1 MHLIDWL
8 IVLVPIIG
16 VFFITRLTAP
26 YSRSVAGFLS
36 AERSARRY
44 LICNARGEAG
54 SGVISAVAAFQVIH
68 VSGLTLT
75 WWGQLG
81 TAALLIV
88 ALTGFV
94 IYRYRE
100 TRALTLAQFFEIR
113 YSKSFRIFT
122 GVMAFASGVVN
133 YGIFPGISARFLVHL
148 FGLPEKLGLLGTTIP
163 TYVPLMAVGL
173 IYALYLTLSGGQIT
187 IMITDC
193 AMGIFSGLLYI
204 VLCIFLI
211 SHFQWDQ
218 IATTLGNQP
227 PGHSLLNPFD
237 SSAIRDFNIWYVLIA
252 IFVSIYGTM
261 AWQGGHSY
269 NSSAITPHEAKM
281 AGILGSWR
289 NMTTTL
295 FLLLLGIS
303 AYTYLNHPD
312 FADGASQVMKNLV
325 TISDSQIRNQMQMP
339 MALAEIMPL
348 GLRGM
353 LCALML
359 FSWIAVDSSYLHSWG
374 GILIQDVVL
383 PLRKKPL
390 DTRRHLL
397 WLRISIIGVATFGF
411 VFSLVFTQTE
421 YIHMYFAVT
430 GAIYIGGAG
439 AAIIGGLYWKK
450 GTSSGAWT
458 AMIVGSILS
467 TAAIIFK
474 QLRPDFPLNS
484 QVLAL
489 IATLCAAGSYVIVSL
504 LTSHRDFDMDRM
516 LHRAAY
522 ATTAN
527 EPPIRQ
533 GSFRSRFVGLIGITK
548 EFTRGDRWISYSL
561 FGYTMFFLL
570 VFLVVTVWNLI
581 APWPLHWWSAYWHVT
596 IILLPLL
603 IGLVTTIWISWGGAL
618 DVQEF
623 FVVLKNR
630 KVSALDDGTVIDHQN
645 LQEAASSGAL
655 LEKSPHQIMKSDS

>member
-8 IVLVPIIG
+8 IVLLPVVG

-36 AERSARRY
+36 AERCAGRY

-54 SGVISAVAAFQVIH
+54 SGAISAVAVFQLVY

-75 WWGQLG
+75 WWSQLAV
-81 TAALLIV
+81 TATLLV

-113 YSKSFRIFT
+113 YSKAFRVFT
-122 GVMAFASGVVN
+122 GFMAFVSGVVN
-133 YGIFPGISARFLVHL
+133 YGIFPGVSARFLVYL
-148 FGLPEKLGLLGTTIP
+148 FGLPETLPLFGGTIP
-163 TYVPLMAVGL
+163 TYVPLMAAGL

-204 VLCIFLI
+204 VICIFLI
-211 SHFQWDQ
+211 YYFRWDQ
-218 IATTLGNQP
+218 ISGALGNQP

-237 SSAIRDFNIWYVLIA
+237 SSSIKDFNLWYVLIG
-252 IFVSIYGTM
+252 IFLSVYATM
-261 AWQGGHSY
+261 AWQGGHAY

-281 AGILGSWR
+281 AGILGNWR
-289 NMTTTL
+289 NMTITL

-312 FADGASQVMKNLV
+312 FAVGAGHVLGKLAAIPDLQ
-325 TISDSQIRNQMQMP
+325 TRDQMQVP

-353 LCALML
+353 LCAVML
-359 FSWIAVDSSYLHSWG
+359 FAWIAVDSSYLHSWG

-390 DTRRHLL
+390 DIRRHLL
-397 WLRISIIGVATFGF
+397 WLRLAIIGVALFGF
-411 VFSLVFTQTE
+411 VFSLVFAQTE
-421 YIHMYFAVT
+421 YIHMYFAIT

-450 GTSSGAWT
+450 GTTAGAWSGLVIGSGLSVG
-458 AMIVGSILS
+458 AIV
-467 TAAIIFK
+467 FK
-474 QLRPDFPLNS
+474 QIRPDFPVNG
-484 QVLAL
+484 QILAL
-489 IATLCAAGSYVIVSL
+489 FATLCAAGSYVVVSL
-504 LTSHRDFDMDRM
+504 LTGRGDFNMDRM
-516 LHRAAY
+516 LHRGAY
-522 ATTAN
+522 SLGG
-527 EPPIRQ
+527 EHPKPLDSIR
-533 GSFRSRFVGLIGITK
+533 GRLVGLIGVTK
-548 EFTRGDRWISYSL
+548 EFSRGDRWTSYSL
-561 FGYTMFFLL
+561 FIYSMFFLL
-570 VFLVVTVWNLI
+570 VFFVVTAWNLI
-581 APWPLHWWSAYWHVT
+581 DPWSLAWWSSYWHVAA
-596 IILLPLL
+596 ILLPLL
-603 IGLVTTIWISWGGAL
+603 VGLVTTVWISLGGMLDIKKFFAAL
-618 DVQEF
+618 QTRSV
-623 FVVLKNR
+623 NN
-630 KVSALDDGTVIDHQN
+630 LDDGTVINHQN
-645 LQEAASSGAL
+645 LQEGVPAAVSVDPPL
-655 LEKSPHQIMKSDS
+655 KPEPRPLP